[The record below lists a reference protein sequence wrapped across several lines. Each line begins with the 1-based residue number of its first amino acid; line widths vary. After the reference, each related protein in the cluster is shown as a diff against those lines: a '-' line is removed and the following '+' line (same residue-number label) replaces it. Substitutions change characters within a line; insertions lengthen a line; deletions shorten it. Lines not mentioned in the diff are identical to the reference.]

1 MTTALTAT
9 DEAVVSFLMQH
20 TPAEVDKSLASR
32 ALSRGVKL
40 TADFRLSGP
49 EGTCNVSIRGFSVAC
64 RPDVDP
70 MTAVQAEIE
79 AIDRAMTPAP
89 QQAIEAWL
97 ADLDVITAKRADDAT
112 GIAMRLLAY
121 TRRLADQP
129 ADAVRHALT
138 VKTWKF
144 WPTWD
149 ELKAEID
156 STTERRR
163 LMRAALERFLSKPA
177 PSREDRAMSR
187 VTPEEADRI
196 RAEVEAKFAE
206 AQQ

>member
-1 MTTALTAT
+1 
-9 DEAVVSFLMQH
+9 
-20 TPAEVDKSLASR
+20 
-32 ALSRGVKL
+32 
-40 TADFRLSGP
+40 
-49 EGTCNVSIRGFSVAC
+49 
-64 RPDVDP
+64 

-112 GIAMRLLAY
+112 GIAMRLSAY

-163 LMRAALERFLSKPA
+163 LMRTALERFLSKPA

-187 VTPEEADRI
+187 VTPEEAARI